1 MLAAYL
7 TKLGLPQPLDGLAVG
22 ERPEPSPREGWEI
35 VSVKA
40 ATANPH
46 DLWTLRGVVSVPIEP
61 PLILGCD
68 GAGVDSRGREVV
80 IHSVVSSG
88 ERFRMLTDGVDG
100 TFASRVAVPAGN
112 TVPKPAHL
120 SFEEAA
126 GLGTAWLTAWRM
138 LFTKAR
144 LLPGERLL
152 VQGGG
157 GGVATAATILGSA
170 AGAHVTVT
178 SRRPEL
184 LERVRS
190 IGAHEAVPTGTR
202 LSERV
207 DVVLETV
214 GAATWSHSLASL
226 RYGGR
231 IVVAGATTG
240 HEVTSDLRRV
250 FFREVSVLGSTMG
263 TLEELR
269 ALCAFVTQ
277 AGLRPPVERVYE
289 GVERVPDALRSLDE
303 GKAFGKLA
311 IRIF

>member
-7 TKLGLPQPLDGLAVG
+7 TKLGLPAPLDGLAVG
-22 ERPEPSPREGWEI
+22 ERPEPSPIESWEI
-35 VSVKA
+35 VSVRA

-46 DLWTLRGVVSVPIEP
+46 DLWTLRGVASVPIEP

-68 GAGVDSRGREVV
+68 GAGVDASGREVV
-80 IHSVVSSG
+80 IHSVVSTG
-88 ERFRMLTDGVDG
+88 EGFRMLTDGVDG
-100 TFASRVAVPAGN
+100 TFAPRVAVPAGN
-112 TVPKPAHL
+112 TVPKPPHL

-170 AGAHVTVT
+170 AGAHVTVA

-184 LERVRS
+184 LERVRE
-190 IGAHEAVPTGTR
+190 IGAHEAVLTGSR

-231 IVVAGATTG
+231 VVVAGATTG
-240 HEVTSDLRRV
+240 HLVTSDLRRV
-250 FFREVSVLGSTMG
+250 FFREASVLGSTMG
-263 TLEELR
+263 TLNELT

-277 AGLRPPVERVYE
+277 AGLRPPVEQVYE
-289 GVERVPDALRSLDE
+289 GVERVPDALRALDE
-303 GKAFGKLA
+303 GKAFGKLV

>member
-7 TKLGLPQPLDGLAVG
+7 TKLGLSDPFDGLEVG
-22 ERPEPSPREGWEI
+22 ERPGPPAREGWEI
-35 VSVKA
+35 ISVKA

-46 DLWTLRGVVSVPIEP
+46 DLWTLRGVVGVPIEP

-68 GAGVDSRGREVV
+68 GAGIDSRGREVV
-80 IHSVVSSG
+80 IHSVVSTG
-88 ERFRMLTDGVDG
+88 EKFRMLTDGVDG
-100 TFASRVAVPAGN
+100 TFAAKVAIPAGH
-112 TVPKPAHL
+112 TVPKPPHL

-157 GGVATAATILGSA
+157 GGVATAAIILGSA

-178 SRRPEL
+178 SRRPEM
-184 LERVRS
+184 LERVLA
-190 IGAHEAVPTGTR
+190 IGAHEAVSTGSR

-207 DVVLETV
+207 DVVIETV
-214 GAATWSHSLASL
+214 GAPTWSHSLASL

-231 IVVAGATTG
+231 IVVAGATAG

-263 TLEELR
+263 TLDELK

-277 AGLRPPVERVYE
+277 AELRPPVEQVYE
-289 GVERVPDALRSLDE
+289 GIERVPDALRALDE
-303 GKAFGKLA
+303 GKVFGKVA
-311 IRIF
+311 VKI